1 MTDTIVF
8 NVGMTCDGCANATKR
23 ILGKMEGVSAVE
35 ADVEAKKVMVTSNG
49 ATTKQAMLDA
59 LLKWSSA
66 SGKSVE
72 LASD

>member
-1 MTDTIVF
+1 MYF
-8 NVGMTCDGCANATKR
+8 CYR
-23 ILGKMEGVSAVE
+23 ICVLPGYFQPGLFPLAGVSAVE